1 MTNTKIIELQSDNQV
16 DDLKELSDEES
27 AAVLGGATTTVTV
40 GKTILT
46 GIGKYVRQIE
56 ILSEADL

>member
-1 MTNTKIIELQSDNQV
+1 MTNTKIIELQSVNQV

-27 AAVLGGATTTVTV
+27 AAVVGGATTITV

-46 GIGKYVRQIE
+46 GIGKYVKQIE
-56 ILSEADL
+56 NSLEANL